1 MSIQPAHHYE
11 VFRTRHEGRKLPSE
25 QAIKHTHRIGELFYR
40 HRVWDPRPGRS
51 IMIAMLLQPDGE
63 TYVIPPLDR
72 ARVREIRG
80 GTLISGVEVIA
91 RGHGSK
97 NIKSD
102 DYPQTW
108 YCRPVRVTA
117 SAFEGDPSPFGNP
130 AEARRRAREL
140 ELEEY
145 LHAREIGDTLTRQ
158 SSRRPERF
166 TGKPERSPGYF

>member
-1 MSIQPAHHYE
+1 VSIELARHYE
-11 VFRTRHEGRKLPSE
+11 VFRTRHEGRKLPSVE
-25 QAIKHTHRIGELFYR
+25 AVKHTHRIGELFYR
-40 HRVWDPRPGRS
+40 ERIWDPRPRRS

-80 GTLISGVEVIA
+80 GTLISGVEIIA
-91 RGHGSK
+91 RSHGSK
-97 NIKSD
+97 NVKSD

-108 YCRPVRVTA
+108 YCRPVWVSG

-130 AEARRRAREL
+130 AEARRRAREH
-140 ELEEY
+140 ELEES

-158 SSRRPERF
+158 SSRRPTRTTDHPDYRGGQF
-166 TGKPERSPGYF
+166 